1 LLIALRPAGRAR
13 RQGAAEGT
21 TGKKMKCYA
30 HPDAEAV
37 AICVQCGKGICPDCA
52 GKTASGTYVCSA
64 TCARGRAAR
73 PDALNGYFLYSL
85 GAVLGAAAVFYFV
98 QGPWQMSVF
107 LALAA
112 FFSYLRGTRSQLNG
126 SGRTELYY
134 RIGDAM
140 EKTHRFRQ
148 CLAELLTLH
157 AKLSDAPITLAQLDA
172 ADESRKTQRLEQVYG
187 EIQRKA
193 GKEFFPWNLQAKA
206 QGDAQNLQFCQL
218 LAENYFEKHAAQL
231 KSVSG
236 RSRLERQLW
245 HAHMPLRES
254 ISSLSGLNRQLAT
267 ESGRSEKR

>member
-157 AKLSDAPITLAQLDA
+157 AKLSDAPMNR
-172 ADESRKTQRLEQVYG
+172 EKPKGWSRFMVKFRGRPARSFSRGICKRRHKETRRIFSSANCWLRIISKSTQH
-187 EIQRKA
+187 
-193 GKEFFPWNLQAKA
+193 N
-206 QGDAQNLQFCQL
+206 
-218 LAENYFEKHAAQL
+218 
-231 KSVSG
+231 
-236 RSRLERQLW
+236 
-245 HAHMPLRES
+245 
-254 ISSLSGLNRQLAT
+254 
-267 ESGRSEKR
+267 